1 MDTQLTQATQ
11 IKIQEITIRKTIT
24 IFKPRSNPQIF
35 PKITFSTQN
44 FSKIVFFPNLPKS
57 CFNLKT
63 ISNLILTL

>member
-44 FSKIVFFPNLPKS
+44 FSKIVFFPK
-57 CFNLKT
+57 FA
-63 ISNLILTL
+63 